1 MKKMDSTKEMSM
13 VRQNS
18 LYHSKADR
26 KEGHAA
32 SNAAS
37 SAKKGDSRSKQ
48 YAGNI
53 SPQAPAGKYHG

>member
-1 MKKMDSTKEMSM
+1 MKKEDSRKDFSM

-32 SNAAS
+32 ASAAS
-37 SAKKGDSRSKQ
+37 NAKKGDSRSRQKM
-48 YAGNI
+48 ANI
-53 SPQAPAGKYHG
+53 TPQAPAGKYHG

>member
-1 MKKMDSTKEMSM
+1 MKKMDSTKEISM

-32 SNAAS
+32 ASAAS
-37 SAKKGDSRSKQ
+37 NAKKGDSRSKQ
-48 YAGNI
+48 TMKNI